1 MLTVC
6 LRDSCIG
13 KISIVLFSNKRYFQ
27 ALRDNCLKGGGVG
40 KLERRTGEN
49 DNKREGVG
57 CKI

>member
-27 ALRDNCLKGGGVG
+27 ALRDNCLKGGRGWKIRG
-40 KLERRTGEN
+40 GHRR
-49 DNKREGVG
+49 K
-57 CKI
+57 